1 MPAYYQGVYSM
12 TQLKPLDYRLLCEL
26 MKNAKRSDRELA
38 RFLGVSQPTVT
49 RKRAMLEKS
58 FLEGYTAIP
67 KWGDVGFEVVA
78 FNLMKTRTMQSG
90 VKGKEESIKKARKW
104 FMKEPNVVLS
114 VAGEGLGWDG
124 ICVSFHKSYSDYAS
138 FKRRSQIELA
148 EILVD
153 CQSFIADINPGIIL
167 KPFHL
172 KYLSE
177 VE

>member
-1 MPAYYQGVYSM
+1 MLK
-12 TQLKPLDYRLLCEL
+12 LKPLDYRLLCEL

-38 RFLGVSQPTVT
+38 RLLGVSQPTVT

-67 KWGDVGFEVVA
+67 KWGEVGFEVVA

-90 VKGKEESIKKARKW
+90 AKERDELIKKARKW
-104 FMKEPNVVLS
+104 FMKQPNVVLS
-114 VAGEGLGWDG
+114 VLGEGLGWDG
-124 ICVSFHKSYSDYAS
+124 MCVSFHKSYSDFAD

-148 EILVD
+148 EVLVD
-153 CQSFIADINPGIIL
+153 CQSFIADINPGVVL
-167 KPFHL
+167 KTFHL

-177 VE
+177 LK